1 MHEKEKTESLKADS
15 KSIKSIDPTTPL
27 WQISVGEFLE
37 LQRKSKA
44 DKRYEYGLK
53 GIAKIFGCSVS
64 QANRIKGSGI
74 IDEAIIQ
81 NGNII
86 IIETEKALKLFGE
99 KKKKNDHKNKI

>member
-1 MHEKEKTESLKADS
+1 MNEKEKRENLKVGL
-15 KSIKSIDPTTPL
+15 KNEKSIDPTTPL

-37 LQRKSKA
+37 LQHKNKA

-86 IIETEKALKLFGE
+86 IIETEKALQLFGE
-99 KKKKNDHKNKI
+99 KKKKNEDQK

>member
-1 MHEKEKTESLKADS
+1 MNEKEKRENLKVGL
-15 KSIKSIDPTTPL
+15 KNEKSIDPTTPL

-37 LQRKSKA
+37 LQHQNKA

-86 IIETEKALKLFGE
+86 IIETEKALQLFGE
-99 KKKKNDHKNKI
+99 KKKKNEDQK

>member
-1 MHEKEKTESLKADS
+1 MNEKEKRGNLKAGL
-15 KSIKSIDPTTPL
+15 KNEKSIDPTTPL

-37 LQRKSKA
+37 LQHKNKG
-44 DKRYEYGLK
+44 DKRYEFGLK

-64 QANRIKGSGI
+64 HANRIKGSGI

-86 IIETEKALKLFGE
+86 IIETEKALQLFGE
-99 KKKKNDHKNKI
+99 KKEKK

>member
-1 MHEKEKTESLKADS
+1 M
-15 KSIKSIDPTTPL
+15 DPKTPL

-37 LQRKSKA
+37 LQHKNKA

-74 IDEAIIQ
+74 IDDAIIQ

-86 IIETEKALKLFGE
+86 IIETEKALQLFGQKKRNDE
-99 KKKKNDHKNKI
+99 KK

>member
-1 MHEKEKTESLKADS
+1 MNEKEKRENLNAGLRNK
-15 KSIKSIDPTTPL
+15 KSIDPQTPL

-37 LQRKSKA
+37 LQHKNKA

-64 QANRIKGSGI
+64 HANRIKGSGI
-74 IDEAIIQ
+74 IDDAIIQ

-86 IIETEKALKLFGE
+86 IIETEKALQLFGE
-99 KKKKNDHKNKI
+99 KKEKNERKGKA

>member
-1 MHEKEKTESLKADS
+1 MNDQERTKNLKTGLKNE
-15 KSIKSIDPTTPL
+15 KSIDPTTPL

-37 LQRKSKA
+37 LQHKNKA

-86 IIETEKALKLFGE
+86 IIETEKALQLFGE
-99 KKKKNDHKNKI
+99 KKKKNEDQK

>member
-1 MHEKEKTESLKADS
+1 MNDQEKREGLKAGL
-15 KSIKSIDPTTPL
+15 KNEKSIDPQTLL

-37 LQRKSKA
+37 LQHKNKA

-86 IIETEKALKLFGE
+86 IIETEKALQLFGE
-99 KKKKNDHKNKI
+99 KKKKNDDKNKV

>member
-1 MHEKEKTESLKADS
+1 MNEKEKRENLNVGLRNE
-15 KSIKSIDPTTPL
+15 KSIDPKTPL

-37 LQRKSKA
+37 LQHKNKA

-74 IDEAIIQ
+74 IDDAIIQ

-86 IIETEKALKLFGE
+86 IIETEKALQLFGQ
-99 KKKKNDHKNKI
+99 KKKNDEKK

>member
-1 MHEKEKTESLKADS
+1 MNNQEKKENLKTGLKNE
-15 KSIKSIDPTTPL
+15 KSIDPTTPL

-37 LQRKSKA
+37 LQHKNKA

-86 IIETEKALKLFGE
+86 IIETEKALQLFGE
-99 KKKKNDHKNKI
+99 KKKKNEDQK

>member
-1 MHEKEKTESLKADS
+1 MNEKEKTESLKADS
-15 KSIKSIDPTTPL
+15 KSIKIIDSQTPL

-37 LQRKSKA
+37 LQHKNKA

-86 IIETEKALKLFGE
+86 IIETEKALQLFGQKE
-99 KKKKNDHKNKI
+99 KNDDQK